1 MGGVATKQITRLGC
15 EKYFFEG
22 DIVSITGNALWS
34 ANFKKP
40 SQYTCTHQ
48 GLLNCTLSMPPISL

>member
-34 ANFKKP
+34 ANF
-40 SQYTCTHQ
+40 
-48 GLLNCTLSMPPISL
+48 